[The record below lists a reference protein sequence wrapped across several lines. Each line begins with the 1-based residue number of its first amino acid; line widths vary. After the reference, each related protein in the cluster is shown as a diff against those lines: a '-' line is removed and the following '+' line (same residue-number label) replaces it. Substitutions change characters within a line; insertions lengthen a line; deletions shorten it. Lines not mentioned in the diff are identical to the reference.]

1 MVAEYV
7 SNVVADASVVGV
19 TEDMSRLLVVGVST
33 KALVYSE
40 VASHDLPSHVVV
52 KEVGVVFSVMALVK
66 VEHDPS
72 LPVHVGTVSETF
84 VTTSFEEAEL
94 GVTWDE
100 EAELGVTWEEEA
112 ELGVAWDEEA
122 ELGVAWNEEAE
133 LEVTWEEEAEL
144 GVATLESVTLLELSL
159 ASIVDVLDNG
169 HHVVYSVTIPFSVV
183 VIVDKT
189 EEVVSD

>member
-112 ELGVAWDEEA
+112 ELGVA
-122 ELGVAWNEEAE
+122 
-133 LEVTWEEEAEL
+133 
-144 GVATLESVTLLELSL
+144 TLESVTLLELSL